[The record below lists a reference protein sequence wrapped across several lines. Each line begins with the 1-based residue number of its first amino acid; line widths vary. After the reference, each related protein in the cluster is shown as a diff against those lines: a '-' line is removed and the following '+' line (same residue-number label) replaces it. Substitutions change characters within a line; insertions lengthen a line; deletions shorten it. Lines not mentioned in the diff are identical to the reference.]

1 MLKLTYSNLEFQ
13 KKFPGEDPQTP
24 AFQLGEREKKG
35 LDGEGKGKVRE
46 GRRSPKQKFTAT
58 PLSDIDVT
66 CEKEE
71 EEADDETVSKVKN
84 HAGKSFKVD
93 LCGIEVNT
101 VQEDIKCGEST
112 CQKRVPP
119 PAVVLQPPTHY
130 HRIIPNFTGW
140 FYKYQLSLTDPR
152 DKSCCRQSLTIFV
165 IN

>member
-1 MLKLTYSNLEFQ
+1 M
-13 KKFPGEDPQTP
+13 
-24 AFQLGEREKKG
+24 
-35 LDGEGKGKVRE
+35 RE

-58 PLSDIDVT
+58 PLSDMDVT

-93 LCGIEVNT
+93 LCGVEVNT